1 MSLIISN
8 TSFVLACQYTNT
20 RMWVGIAPKETKTRI
35 VLNMFQ
41 ELRKMARL
49 AECFCHVNL
58 LDVTDT
64 TGFYN
69 ALKRI

>member
-1 MSLIISN
+1 
-8 TSFVLACQYTNT
+8 
-20 RMWVGIAPKETKTRI
+20 MWVGIAPKETKTRI
-35 VLNMFQ
+35 LLNMFQ

-64 TGFYN
+64 AGFYN